1 MHYFFVE
8 INLIV
13 YLGYLGK
20 KQQQVTAEKLRFYDQ
35 DTAMSNHI
43 QLNNQTHKTLKA
55 SIKFSNEFGDNVSS
69 ALTFPTEFMNIQK
82 EYPILFSKNPDTGE
96 FQSVVLFGLKKD
108 ENLYLQKGE
117 WNANYIPAVMA
128 KGPFLIGKE
137 DQEIEGE
144 TVNSAII
151 VVNMDSPRIDNING
165 EAVFLDNGISS
176 PYLDKITHAL
186 SIIDQGTAMSKAMFD
201 AFNEYDLIEPIT
213 LDIELNN
220 GEKWNIS
227 GNYTIHAEKLAQL
240 DGLALDKLNKAGFLS
255 LAFSVTASLSN
266 VKKLVDIK
274 NASV

>member
-1 MHYFFVE
+1 
-8 INLIV
+8 
-13 YLGYLGK
+13 
-20 KQQQVTAEKLRFYDQ
+20 
-35 DTAMSNHI
+35 MSNHI